1 MGVAGLPDW
10 TESEIII
17 RLSIK
22 IFHDLGDPGPRPP
35 APGIGLRARNT
46 FETVERPIT
55 LITTITTTTT
65 TSETNDCSW
74 SKLSNEFS
82 IEGLV
87 LTSSSDEL

>member
-1 MGVAGLPDW
+1 MAGLPDW

-22 IFHDLGDPGPRPP
+22 NFHDLGDPGPRPP
-35 APGIGLRARNT
+35 APGIGLRPSEV
-46 FETVERPIT
+46 ETHLKRSPIT
-55 LITTITTTTT
+55 LITTTTT